1 MEVTMTIT
9 YEILIN
15 AKSNAYKLNNLRDSS
30 ILEDMARSLKK
41 WGALTSGQAQFAKVL
56 VERNSD
62 EKVKAAGDV
71 QAAHAKGW
79 ENPEYREWIV
89 FLARFFS
96 GSKQTAYI
104 HHIQNR
110 RARANAIL
118 LAHLGGSAPSWKDC
132 EFLLNSKLSE
142 RLRKI
147 YDHPPIYT
155 AGELVQIRASEVSY
169 YDRAKG
175 VDKEMGFITEIE
187 ASHVDTVAT
196 YNKTKGGTKTYR
208 IMFPSGE
215 VTLRENQIKLV
226 SRKNHNKGK

>member
-1 MEVTMTIT
+1 MTIT
-9 YEILIN
+9 RSELIN
-15 AKSNAYKLNNLRDSS
+15 AAAAAIVLGNRRDELTLNDLVK
-30 ILEDMARSLKK
+30 SLKK
-41 WGALTSGQAQFAKVL
+41 WKKLTPRQEDFAKVL
-56 VERNSD
+56 IERNSTTQLRAKKKG
-62 EKVKAAGDV
+62 EKAHDRKWREDAA
-71 QAAHAKGW
+71 
-79 ENPEYREWIV
+79 YREWV
-89 FLARFFS
+89 LFLARFFNKS
-96 GSKQTAYI
+96 QQTAYI

-110 RARANAIL
+110 RKCANRIL
-118 LAHLGGSAPSWKDC
+118 LAVVGGTTPCFSDC
-132 EFLLNSKLSE
+132 ETMTSSKLAD

-187 ASHVDTVAT
+187 ASYVDTVAT

-226 SRKNHNKGK
+226 SRKNHNKEK